1 VVRVEYNNDG
11 IRVEVD
17 DISKIASLPVKV
29 EIIESIGG
37 KVVFSREVTDNMWV
51 TYPVGEMKDVIIRD
65 VNGVKIFERKWNLM
79 DGGRLYKCLYGYCHR
94 MTLQNNKLRGLAVG
108 THDGAFGEWVPAVR
122 EKMSKAFLI
131 EASNKQFNELCKNYK
146 DFSNVKLYEKL
157 ITTDGKDIEFFEGGG
172 DDEGYTNSVINEFFK
187 KQNIKERYSRI
198 SPSTSLNEFI
208 VKEMNSKID
217 WLHLDVE
224 GYDAK
229 LILSIDETLYNLPKL
244 IIWEYEHIEEEEKIS
259 LEKFLYDRGY
269 IVDYDNNNAMA
280 TKSLI

>member
-51 TYPVGEMKDVIIRD
+51 TYTVGEMKDVIIRD
-65 VNGVKIFERKWNLM
+65 VNGVKIFERKWNLK

>member
-1 VVRVEYNNDG
+1 MVRVEYNNDG

>member
-1 VVRVEYNNDG
+1 MVRVEYNNDG

-17 DISKIASLPVKV
+17 DISKIAPLPIKV

-51 TYPVGEMKDVIIRD
+51 TYTVGEMKDVIIRD
-65 VNGVKIFERKWNLM
+65 VNGVKIFERKWNLK

>member
-1 VVRVEYNNDG
+1 
-11 IRVEVD
+11 
-17 DISKIASLPVKV
+17 
-29 EIIESIGG
+29 
-37 KVVFSREVTDNMWV
+37 
-51 TYPVGEMKDVIIRD
+51 
-65 VNGVKIFERKWNLM
+65 M

-224 GYDAK
+224 GYDDK